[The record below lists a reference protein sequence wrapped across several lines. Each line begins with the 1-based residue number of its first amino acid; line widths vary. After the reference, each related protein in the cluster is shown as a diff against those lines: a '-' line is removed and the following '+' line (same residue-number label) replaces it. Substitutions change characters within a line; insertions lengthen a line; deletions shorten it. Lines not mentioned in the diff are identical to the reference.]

1 MASGLVIHIASG
13 GDRSTEVL
21 TQERI
26 RIGATPECELQL
38 PSSGDSLSANT
49 HGPII
54 ELARHNGFYRVAYF
68 DHSLQIVHNGRPISF
83 DTQIRDGDEVRV
95 DPAGV
100 LMTFF
105 PVEAQPALVPGSRR
119 ATHVAPFIE
128 QAGLESA
135 ATARRDDAKVFLREF
150 TRELVREIRPSTKI
164 ITFTIAI
171 ILVAGVL
178 YIGFALFSEVRRS
191 RQIIGD
197 LQQQLAKGNEQAAKT
212 NEQLSALG
220 RSNKEIRDSLSL
232 AVKLRSDYGSG
243 VCLISVSFIFV
254 ESRTGRPLRYP
265 ENRVN
270 ESGAVVQ
277 SGNEPAALTPD
288 GKGAVVEYESL
299 GTGFLVGDGF
309 VLTNRHVA
317 QPWLADERA
326 QSLNST
332 VPGQPRL
339 KKLVAFFPDQVQP
352 VTLKFKQAAQRE
364 DLAVCTF
371 ELKDVSEKTP
381 VLPLEKDSDT
391 VAVGKTVVTM
401 GYPSGPDR
409 LLALLDENEARG
421 IQARYGGS
429 LEALLGYLAQT
440 KHIQPLTTQGSI
452 TDLDARSIVYDARTA
467 EGGSGAPL
475 FGPSGRVIGISYG
488 VLPENTASNFA
499 VPVRYAIALLQ
510 RAGWNQPEGTPGEP
524 NENSNVSQ
532 TNPRSPTGNVN
543 ASH

>member
-13 GDRSTEVL
+13 GNRSTEVL

-26 RIGATPECELQL
+26 RIGVSPECELQL

-49 HGPII
+49 HGPVI
-54 ELARHNGFYRVAYF
+54 ELARHNGFYRVANF
-68 DHSLQIVHNGRPISF
+68 DHSLQIVHNGRAIAF
-83 DTQIRDGDEVRV
+83 DAPIRDGDEVRV
-95 DPAGV
+95 DPANV
-100 LMTFF
+100 LLTFF

-128 QAGLESA
+128 QAGLESS
-135 ATARRDDAKVFLREF
+135 ATTRRDDAKVFLREF
-150 TRELVREIRPSTKI
+150 TRELVREINPATKLV
-164 ITFTIAI
+164 TLAIAL
-171 ILVAGVL
+171 ILVGGVL

-191 RQIIGD
+191 RRTIDDQRT
-197 LQQQLAKGNEQAAKT
+197 QMAAMSEQVAKANQ
-212 NEQLSALG
+212 QLSALG

-232 AVKLRSDYGSG
+232 AVKLRSDYGGG
-243 VCLISVSFIFV
+243 VCMISASYIFV
-254 ESRTGRPLRYP
+254 ETRTGRPLRYP
-265 ENRVN
+265 EDQMN

-277 SGNEPAALTPD
+277 NANEQGALTPD
-288 GKGAVVEYESL
+288 GKGAVREFESL

-352 VTLKFKQAAQRE
+352 VVLKFKEAAQRE

-371 ELKDVSEKTP
+371 DLKDMTVQIP

-391 VAVGKTVVTM
+391 VAVGRTVVTM
-401 GYPSGPDR
+401 GYPLGPDR
-409 LLALLDENEARG
+409 LLALLDENEARSV
-421 IQARYGGS
+421 QARYGS
-429 LEALLGYLAQT
+429 LEALLGYFAQT
-440 KHIQPLTTQGSI
+440 KHIQPQTTQGSI
-452 TDLDARSIVYDARTA
+452 TDLNGRSIVYDARTA

-510 RAGWNQPEGTPGEP
+510 RGGWRQPEGIAGEQ
-524 NENSNVSQ
+524 NENSNASQ
-532 TNPRSPTGNVN
+532 TNPRSPTGSVN
-543 ASH
+543 AH